1 LSPRSGNIPILIE
14 PSTAGLSTS
23 MEDPI
28 NFDLWGKPLATE
40 RERALDALRS
50 HGVFESELD
59 LRKVVHN
66 AIRSNSLMKIAGAMG
81 YAEVRALA
89 QRFQSTFTQCAV
101 YQAGWAP
108 DGGGSYC
115 DKHGLHYGGCL
126 GCHVCSG
133 FYVR

>member
-1 LSPRSGNIPILIE
+1 
-14 PSTAGLSTS
+14 

-50 HGVFESELD
+50 HGSFESELE
-59 LRKVVHN
+59 LRKIVQN
-66 AIRSNSLMKIAGAMG
+66 AIRSNSLMKISGAMG
-81 YAEVRALA
+81 YAEARALA
-89 QRFQSTFTQCAV
+89 EMVQSTFTECTV
-101 YQAGWAP
+101 YQAGWTP
-108 DGGGSYC
+108 DGVSSYC
-115 DKHGLHYGGCL
+115 DKHGLHYGGSL